1 MEASRWQDDFY
12 TQDPDRLNAWKL
24 WKKENRTKEIT
35 NDPEVVPKGIG
46 IKYLQRIK
54 DKKSEIALRKR
65 LRLERQSI
73 RENNPPKRPRPVKE
87 NPILRVD
94 NTTGFRGVYRVRNKF
109 RAQIG
114 FDGRKQKLGYF
125 NTAEEAARAYDD
137 AARENLGPSAQVNF
151 PLESRTQ
158 SGSLPDRP
166 V

>member
-73 RENNPPKRPRPVKE
+73 RENNPPKRPRS
-87 NPILRVD
+87 IL
-94 NTTGFRGVYRVRNKF
+94 NKTV
-109 RAQIG
+109 A
-114 FDGRKQKLGYF
+114 
-125 NTAEEAARAYDD
+125 T
-137 AARENLGPSAQVNF
+137 
-151 PLESRTQ
+151 
-158 SGSLPDRP
+158 
-166 V
+166 